1 LDYAASLPF
10 RPTVKKIILW
20 IAGRKATANHPT
32 GRAGSARRDAVAG
45 DPIKALPFP
54 CLGRP
59 AQEPRSTRG
68 TFEVSQA
75 IKDGITVRLIKYKA
89 DDQELVSGLSINIS
103 QETKQMAFLYM

>member
-1 LDYAASLPF
+1 LDNAASLPF

-20 IAGRKATANHPT
+20 TAGRKATANHPT

-59 AQEPRSTRG
+59 AQEALRG
-68 TFEVSQA
+68 LLTVSRV

-89 DDQELVSGLSINIS
+89 DDQELVSGLSTNIS
-103 QETKQMAFLYM
+103 QQTKQMAFLYM